1 MKRALF
7 VIAAFALAACN
18 PAPSPTAEGEA
29 ASVDN
34 QLTLICDAF
43 AHVSYD
49 ALAAAYGAENLGEET
64 MQGPEGESHTATVLY
79 PGDTARR
86 LEIVW
91 ADAAKTALASVSV
104 SGEGSLWRGPH
115 NIAIGDDIAR
125 VEAANGGPFRLWGF
139 GWDYGGWV
147 SEWNGGQL
155 GDQNNC
161 RVRVRFEAAN
171 DPADVLDD
179 SEFASNLPAMSAA
192 APTVREFGLIFSA
205 SDQ

>member
-7 VIAAFALAACN
+7 VIAAFALAACD
-18 PAPSPTAEGEA
+18 PAPSTTEEA
-29 ASVDN
+29 ASAETE
-34 QLTLICDAF
+34 LSLLCDAF
-43 AHVSYD
+43 AHVSFD
-49 ALAAAYGAENLGEET
+49 ALASAYGADNLREET
-64 MQGPEGESHTATVLY
+64 MPGPEGESYTATVLY

-91 ADAAKTALASVSV
+91 ADDARNAPASVSV

-171 DPADVLDD
+171 DPVGVLGD
-179 SEFASNLPAMSAA
+179 SEFASDIAAMRAA
-192 APTVREFGLIFSA
+192 APTVREFGLMFA
-205 SDQ
+205 GSDQ